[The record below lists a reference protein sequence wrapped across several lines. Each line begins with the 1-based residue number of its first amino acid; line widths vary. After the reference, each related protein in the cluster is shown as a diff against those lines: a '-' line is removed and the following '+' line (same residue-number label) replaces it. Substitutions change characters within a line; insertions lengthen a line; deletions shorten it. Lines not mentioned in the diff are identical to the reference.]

1 MNKAGFYTSEYL
13 YINNVKV
20 GSLFT
25 SFVLQLHVFS
35 IIDIL
40 IFSSNKTTGPNSTLL
55 RASLFFNLYFSSGVF
70 PDSSQSLKIA
80 KFYHFFKKRVKTRI
94 SNYRP
99 ILLLSNFD
107 KNIEILIHKRVTEFL
122 NEQKF
127 SRSIMDSVKVFQL
140 FMLQL
145 TKNITN

>member
-25 SFVLQLHVFS
+25 SFVLQLQVFS
-35 IIDIL
+35 IIDTL

-70 PDSSQSLKIA
+70 PGSLPRLLKLPNFTTFLKKGSKPESQITDQFCCSQ
-80 KFYHFFKKRVKTRI
+80 
-94 SNYRP
+94 
-99 ILLLSNFD
+99 
-107 KNIEILIHKRVTEFL
+107 ILIKTL
-122 NEQKF
+122 KY
-127 SRSIMDSVKVFQL
+127 
-140 FMLQL
+140 
-145 TKNITN
+145 